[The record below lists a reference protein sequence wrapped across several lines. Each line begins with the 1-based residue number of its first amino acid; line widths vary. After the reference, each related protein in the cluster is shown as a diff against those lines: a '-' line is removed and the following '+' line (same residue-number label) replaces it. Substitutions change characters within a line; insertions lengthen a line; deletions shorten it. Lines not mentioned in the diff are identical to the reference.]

1 MFSLAVI
8 KDRVRIPPNN
18 FRQTTDRAL
27 SEQIN
32 TKYAN
37 RVIPKVGLC
46 ICLFD
51 IIERSE
57 GYIYHS
63 DGCSYINVTVRLV
76 IFRPF
81 EGEVLVGRI
90 RSCSPLGVHVTLGFF
105 DDILIPPELLQEGT
119 EFDVN
124 EQLWVWRWEGNE
136 MYMDLDEEIRFRVVA
151 ESFTDTNPTSAQR
164 RYRPPIAPSAV
175 PNIDEGGIDAQTNS
189 SKIPPYSVTAMIQ
202 GSGLG
207 LQSWWQS

>member
-1 MFSLAVI
+1 MFSLAVV
-8 KDRVRIPPNN
+8 KDRVRIPPGD
-18 FRQTTDRAL
+18 FHHSTDRAL
-27 SEQIN
+27 SDQIN

-51 IIERSE
+51 IIER
-57 GYIYHS
+57 I
-63 DGCSYINVTVRLV
+63 TVRLV

-81 EGEVLVGRI
+81 EGEVLVGRV
-90 RSCSPLGVHVTLGFF
+90 RSCSPSGVHVTLGFF

-136 MYMDLDEEIRFRVVA
+136 MYMDLDEEIRFRVVSETFA
-151 ESFTDTNPTSAQR
+151 DSNPVQSHHR
-164 RYRPPIAPSAV
+164 RYPPALPNTGAPG
-175 PNIDEGGIDAQTNS
+175 IDDMNIDAQANS
-189 SKIPPYSVTAMIQ
+189 AKIPPYSITAMIQ

-207 LQSWWQS
+207 LRSWWRG